1 MRLSKFLK
9 KHKAYKQFKK
19 NFDIDYK
26 GCKEGDTIFINWAFA
41 WGETNEG
48 FSFWNKIDDLWK
60 PVKNKEYDLTVKNNK
75 LKKIKGY

>member
-19 NFDIDYK
+19 NFDIDFKVY
-26 GCKEGDTIFINWAFA
+26 KEGDTIFINWAFA
-41 WGETNEG
+41 WSETNEG
-48 FSFWNKIDDLWK
+48 FDFWNNIDDLWWL
-60 PVKNKEYDLTVKNNK
+60 NKKKKYDLIVKNNK